1 MGYCIA
7 DLLNK
12 KQCFI
17 ALFSCPRAS
26 RRDAREALAGK
37 RPSVE
42 CAFASLLSSGR
53 VALQNAA
60 LAARRAG
67 VLRGRKRLQEEEEV
81 VGGGGE
87 QKEVRGE

>member
-60 LAARRAG
+60 RRAG
-67 VLRGRKRLQEEEEV
+67 VLRGRKRLQEEEV
-81 VGGGGE
+81 VGVGGSR
-87 QKEVRGE
+87 KK

>member
-37 RPSVE
+37 CPSVE
-42 CAFASLLSSGR
+42 CAFASFLSSGR
-53 VALQNAA
+53 VALQDAA

-81 VGGGGE
+81 AGGSR
-87 QKEVRGE
+87 KK